1 MNLTITGRHMDLTDA
16 LKAYVDNGLR
26 KLRTHFDKMIDVIVV
41 LSVEKH
47 RQQCEINLHAN
58 GVRIHARESTA
69 DMYAS
74 VDACLTKLD
83 KQIRKFKDRINR
95 HQPRTARETRNYHI
109 GVIEMIEQELGGDG
123 AVQVLAP
130 AHRMVQREK
139 IEMKPMSVEEATMQL
154 DLVDEDFLVFYNA
167 DSQQVN
173 VIYSR
178 GEGTY
183 GLIEPQF

>member
-1 MNLTITGRHMDLTDA
+1 MNLTITGRHMDLTEA

-74 VDACLTKLD
+74 VDACLGKLD

-109 GVIEMIEQELGGDG
+109 GVIEMVEELAGNGP
-123 AVQVLAP
+123 VQVLAP
-130 AHRMVQREK
+130 AHRIVERQK
-139 IEMKPMSVEEATMQL
+139 LEMKPMSVEEAIMQL

-173 VIYSR
+173 VIHTREDS
-178 GEGTY
+178 TY